1 MNQLYIHICAL
12 FFRFP
17 SHLDHLALSVTVI
30 KNLRANS
37 EDIRYLG
44 SILGSKDSLEEG
56 RVAHCS
62 ILAWRIPW
70 TEESGR
76 LQSNGSQRVGH
87 NWNNLACINI
97 VTGLH
102 IYIYIYRERERERE
116 RELGISSVQFS
127 HSVMSDSLQ
136 PHGLQYIRLPC
147 PSLTLGAYSN
157 SCPLSQ

>member
-30 KNLRANS
+30 KNLPANS
-37 EDIRYLG
+37 EDIKYLG
-44 SILGSKDSLEEG
+44 SILGSKDPLEEAM
-56 RVAHCS
+56 VTHCS

-70 TEESGR
+70 TEEPGR
-76 LQSNGSQRVGH
+76 LQSKGSQRVGH
-87 NWNNLACINI
+87 NWNNLASINI
-97 VTGLH
+97 DTGLQID
-102 IYIYIYRERERERE
+102 IYIEREI
-116 RELGISSVQFS
+116 GISSVQFS
-127 HSVMSDSLQ
+127 CSVMSDSLQ
-136 PHGLQYIRLPC
+136 PHGLQYTRLPC